1 MIYNLYGALTK
12 LGEHGELTICEPIFV
27 RDFKNNNKKFYKKMN
42 GDFKEISIKEYEK
55 IPMPTPVPTEKK
67 NNRKVCLITFEACY
81 NKTSRGKFRG
91 KVTPSIRS
99 LDSDDCFWLPS
110 EITVGIKFPN
120 AFICV
125 PKDKVSAEEL
135 QTYVPMRL

>member
-12 LGEHGELTICEPIFV
+12 LGEYGELTVCEPIFS
-27 RDFKNNNKKFYKKMN
+27 RDFKNNNKKFYKRIN
-42 GDFKEISIKEYEK
+42 GEFQEISIKNYEK
-55 IPMPTPVPTEKK
+55 IQIPTPVPTEKK
-67 NNRKVCLITFEACY
+67 KKRKECLIPFEPAY
-81 NKTSRGKFRG
+81 NKTSRGKFKG
-91 KVTPSIRS
+91 NITPSIRS
-99 LDSDDCFWLPS
+99 SDSDDYFWLPN

-135 QTYVPMRL
+135 QKYSYV